1 MVFTTVTRR
10 RWLATTA
17 ATLAALALRRPTSA
31 APYESVPGYG
41 SKDEF
46 KKDCLGF
53 KGATFDT
60 GQYSTACTYPDGD
73 VKVCDE
79 HGKNC
84 TYHEAEDGGPPPRPT
99 ADPFG
104 TTPLPIL
111 TAVETTD
118 GGSPAT
124 ITPATSGRKG
134 KKGGK
139 RRRR

>member
-1 MVFTTVTRR
+1 MT
-10 RWLATTA
+10 
-17 ATLAALALRRPTSA
+17 AALAAFAIDRGVKAS
-31 APYESVPGYG
+31 PYESVPGYG

-53 KGATFDT
+53 KGATFDA

-84 TYHEAEDGGPPPRPT
+84 TYHEAADTTPPPRPT
-99 ADPFG
+99 VDPFDG
-104 TTPLPIL
+104 TPLPIL
-111 TAVETTD
+111 TAVETSA
-118 GGSPAT
+118 GSEPQS
-124 ITPATSGRKG
+124 TPPSSKPGRKG

-139 RRRR
+139 RRR